1 MVSRCAQQQTHKDTN
16 KGSTTMASSI
26 AKRPTTTGTQ
36 FGSIAANVAMLNK
49 SEVETY
55 LDNLCSDLNTALDG
69 KVDSV
74 SAADASVTVTG
85 GKAAQVGVAISAATG
100 NLLQLAEDGL
110 KVIAPSAAEYTIQKA
125 AEAESGFAATYKLM
139 KDGVQVGASINLI
152 KDMVVSSG
160 TVETKS
166 TSGDWG
172 AAGTYLVLTLANATN
187 DKVYINVGDLI
198 EYVTSGSTAG
208 DQIVISVSSDHKVT
222 ASISAGTVTATELSS
237 GVNADIA
244 KGVAAKTATDAILD
258 GSTLDSFGD
267 VETALAGKQA
277 NLTETQLA
285 AVNSGI
291 TAAKV
296 TKLDGIAEGAEV
308 NVQADWN
315 VTDTDSDAFIK
326 NKPTLGDLA
335 ALDEVAEANLA
346 SALATKINGKVD
358 KVEGKGLSTE
368 DYTTAEK
375 TKLSGIEA
383 GAQVNVQSDWSA
395 ASGDAAILNKPTL
408 GDLAAKDEVALTDLA
423 SDVTTKLNGY
433 DSDFADVDAKVAA
446 AADVT
451 IPGENEVTLRSLR
464 TAVIA
469 LKNAFAA
476 TAA

>member
-1 MVSRCAQQQTHKDTN
+1 
-16 KGSTTMASSI
+16 MASSI

-110 KVIAPSAAEYTIQKA
+110 KVIAPAAAEYTIQKA

-208 DQIVISVSSDHKVT
+208 DQIVVSVSSDHKVT

-267 VETALAGKQA
+267 VETALSGKQA

-315 VTDTDSDAFIK
+315 VTDTDSDAYIK

-346 SALATKINGKVD
+346 SALAVDAVSGKQ
-358 KVEGKGLSTE
+358 LSTE

-375 TKLSGIEA
+375 TKLSGIET
-383 GAQVNVQSDWSA
+383 GAQVNVQSDWNA
-395 ASGDAAILNKPTL
+395 TDGDAKILNKPTL
-408 GDLAAKDEVALTDLA
+408 GDLSAKDEVGLSDFA
-423 SDVTTKLNGY
+423 SDVTTKLGGY
-433 DSDFADVDAKVAA
+433 DSDLADVDAKVAA

>member
-1 MVSRCAQQQTHKDTN
+1 
-16 KGSTTMASSI
+16 MASSI
-26 AKRPTTTGTQ
+26 AKRPATDGTQ
-36 FGSIAANVAMLNK
+36 LGSIAANVAMLNK

-85 GKAAQVGVAISAATG
+85 GKAAQVGVAISAAAG
-100 NLLQLAEDGL
+100 NLLTLDADGL
-110 KVIAPSAAEYTIQKA
+110 KVIAPTAAEYTIQKA

-139 KDGVQVGASINLI
+139 KNGVQVGASINLI

-172 AAGTYLVLTLANATN
+172 EAGTYLVLTLANATN

-198 EYVTSGSTAG
+198 EYVTSGSAAG

-222 ASISAGTVTATELSS
+222 AAISAGTVTATELSS

-244 KGVAAKTATDAILD
+244 KGVAAKTAVDAILD
-258 GSTLDSFGD
+258 GSTLDSFAD
-267 VETALAGKQA
+267 VEGALAGKQA

-291 TAAKV
+291 TATKV

-308 NVQADWN
+308 NVQSDWN
-315 VTDTDSDAFIK
+315 VTDTDSDAYIK
-326 NKPTLGDLA
+326 NKPTLGALA
-335 ALDEVAEANLA
+335 AKDEVAETDLA
-346 SALATKINGKVD
+346 SALASKINGKVD
-358 KVEGKGLSTE
+358 AVTGKGLSTE

-375 TKLSGIEA
+375 NKLSGIEA
-383 GAQVNVQSDWSA
+383 GAQVNVQADWNA

-423 SDVTTKLNGY
+423 SDVTTKLSGY

>member
-1 MVSRCAQQQTHKDTN
+1 
-16 KGSTTMASSI
+16 MASSI
-26 AKRPTTTGTQ
+26 AKRPATDGTQ
-36 FGSIAANVAMLNK
+36 LGSIAANVAMLNK
-49 SEVETY
+49 AEVETY
-55 LDNLCSDLNTALDG
+55 LDNLCSDVNTGLDG

-74 SAADASVTVTG
+74 AAADASVSVTG
-85 GKAAQVGVAISAATG
+85 GKSAQVGVAISAAAG
-100 NLLQLAEDGL
+100 NLLSLGEDGL
-110 KVIAPSAAEYTIQKA
+110 KVIAPAAAEYTIQKA

-166 TSGDWG
+166 TAGDWG
-172 AAGTYLVLTLANATN
+172 EAGTYLVLTLANATN

-198 EYVTSGSTAG
+198 EYVTSGSAAG
-208 DQIVISVSSDHKVT
+208 DQIVVSVSADHKVT
-222 ASISAGTVTATELSS
+222 ATISAGTVTATELASA
-237 GVNADIA
+237 VNADIA
-244 KGVAAKTATDAILD
+244 KGVAAKTAVDAILD
-258 GSTLDSFGD
+258 GSTLDSFAD
-267 VETALAGKQA
+267 VEGALAGKQA

-315 VTDTDSDAFIK
+315 VTDTDSDAYIK
-326 NKPTLGDLA
+326 NKPTLGALA
-335 ALDEVAEANLA
+335 AKDEVAETDLA

-358 KVEGKGLSTE
+358 QVEGKQLSTE

-375 TKLSGIEA
+375 TKLDGIET
-383 GAQVNVQSDWSA
+383 GAQVNVQSDWNA

-408 GDLAAKDEVALTDLA
+408 GALAAKSDVALADLA
-423 SDVTTKLNGY
+423 SDVTTKLSGY